1 MIIKIC
7 GITEENQA
15 KEISQLGADYIG
27 VVLYQKSSRFI
38 PLEKVEKIKNSI
50 LDKTKLVAVV
60 VNSSEE
66 EIKEILKIADIV
78 QLHGNEDINF
88 VKKFPKDKVI
98 KALRIK
104 DEEDIKKV
112 EEFIKEG
119 YIVLVDAY
127 KEGEYGGTG
136 KRINLELLKKL
147 KPFEK
152 NIIISGGLSEEN
164 TGEIL
169 SIMKPCGIDASS
181 KLEIKPGLK
190 DIQKVKKFIKTAREL
205 QN

>member
-27 VVLYQKSSRFI
+27 VVLYQKSPRFI
-38 PLEKVEKIKNSI
+38 PLEKVKKIKNSI
-50 LDKTKLVAVV
+50 SDKTKLVAVV
-60 VNSSEE
+60 VNLPEE
-66 EIKEILKIADIV
+66 EIKEILKIADII
-78 QLHGNEDINF
+78 QLHGDEDINF
-88 VKKFPKDKVI
+88 VKKFPKAKVI
-98 KALRIK
+98 KALRIE

-127 KEGEYGGTG
+127 KKGEYGGTG
-136 KRINLELLKKL
+136 KRINLELLEKL

-164 TGEIL
+164 IGEIL
-169 SIMKPCGIDASS
+169 FIMKPFGIDASS

>member
-27 VVLYQKSSRFI
+27 VVLYQKSPRFI
-38 PLEKVEKIKNSI
+38 PLEKVKKIKNSI
-50 LDKTKLVAVV
+50 SDKTKLVAVV

-78 QLHGNEDINF
+78 QLHGDEDINF
-88 VKKFPKDKVI
+88 VKKFPKNKVI

-136 KRINLELLKKL
+136 KRINLELLEKL

-152 NIIISGGLSEEN
+152 NIIISGGFSEEN
-164 TGEIL
+164 IGEIL
-169 SIMKPCGIDASS
+169 SIMKPFGIDASS

-190 DIQKVKKFIKTAREL
+190 DIQKIKNFIKIAREL